1 MRRWK
6 DWLATLFLVV
16 AVGLSL
22 LPWVYQPEEAKG
34 DPYVCEKQLGSV
46 RGEVTCFDMPCQTQ
60 LCCLDICEQQ

>member
-6 DWLATLFLVV
+6 DRLATLFLVV
-16 AVGLSL
+16 AIGLSL

-34 DPYVCEKQLGSV
+34 DPYVCEKQLGSRDRV
-46 RGEVTCFDMPCQTQ
+46 PTCFDMPCETR

>member
-22 LPWVYQPEEAKG
+22 LPWMHKPKEVVADPPDYICWIDRYG
-34 DPYVCEKQLGSV
+34 DGICTSPPAN
-46 RGEVTCFDMPCQTQ
+46 CFC
-60 LCCLDICEQQ
+60 DIVIKPQQ